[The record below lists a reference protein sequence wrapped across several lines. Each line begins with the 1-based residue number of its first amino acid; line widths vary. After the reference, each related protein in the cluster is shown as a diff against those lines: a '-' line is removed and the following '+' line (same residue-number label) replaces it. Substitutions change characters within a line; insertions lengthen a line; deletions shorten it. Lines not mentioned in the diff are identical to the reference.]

1 MRSSNLFK
9 EAMDIFPMG
18 VNSPVRY
25 YSPEPVMFQQARG
38 SRAIDVNGKEY
49 IDYSMGFGPMI
60 LGHANPEV
68 GMKIKEQVD
77 RGILFGS
84 LSENEIKLGK
94 KIKNAVKSIDM
105 LRFTNSGTEAT
116 MHAIRV
122 ARGFTGRKYILKMEG
137 GYHGAHD
144 YALIKSGS
152 GTMTFGVPSSSG
164 VPEEVSRTV
173 LVGQYNDTESIEKL
187 FREYGNEIAAVIT
200 EPVLGNIGVV
210 NPKKDFLKSLRE
222 ITEKYSSL
230 LIFDEVITGFR
241 FAFSGYQDIIGIK
254 PDITTMGKIIGGGA
268 PVGMFGGRSDVM
280 EKIAPAGNVYEAG
293 TFSGNPLTMA
303 AGVATLDILKTK
315 DYSQINGYAER
326 LEKELNSM
334 ISEYGINAVVNRCY
348 SMFQIFFNKKNVTD
362 YSTATQSDTAKF
374 NKMFHGLLE
383 KGIFFPPSQFETEFI
398 SFAHNENDFQATV
411 DAMSAVLKCL

>member
-1 MRSSNLFK
+1 
-9 EAMDIFPMG
+9 MG

-25 YSPEPVMFQQARG
+25 YKPEPVMFQQGMG
-38 SRAIDVNGKEY
+38 SRIIDVNGKEY

-60 LGHANPEV
+60 LGHANSEV

-94 KIKNAVKSIDM
+94 IIKNAVKSIDM

-122 ARGFTGRKYILKMEG
+122 ARGFTGKKYILKMEG

-164 VPEEVSRTV
+164 IPEEVSRTV
-173 LVGQYNDTESIEKL
+173 LVGQYNDIESIEKL

-210 NPKKDFLKSLRE
+210 NPKSDFLKALRE
-222 ITEKYSSL
+222 ITEKHSSL

-268 PVGMFGGRSDVM
+268 PVGMFGGRKDVM

-303 AGVATLDILKTK
+303 AGMATLEILKAK
-315 DYSQINGYAER
+315 DYSYINDYAAR

-334 ISEYGINAVVNRCY
+334 VSEYRIDAAVNRCY
-348 SMFQIFFNKKNVTD
+348 SMFQIFFNKKNITD
-362 YSTATQSDTAKF
+362 YSTATKSDTAKF
-374 NKMFHGLLE
+374 NKMFYGLLE
-383 KGIFFPPSQFETEFI
+383 RGIFFPPSQFETEFI
-398 SFAHNENDFQATV
+398 SFAHSENDFQATV